1 MDSHPFRN
9 FLLTSYSGLAN
20 YRTFWLEESHTLSS
34 HPSLPNYQTT
44 KLSDVKS
51 LSNHH
56 HGMLYH
62 ASDLVSSTYPTLL
75 NYHSGWRG
83 PTPHLVTPPSLTI
96 KLPSSLTSKAY
107 QTIIMLCYISD
118 LVSSTYP
125 TLLNY
130 HSGWRGPTPHQ
141 VTPPS
146 LTIKLPSSLTSKDY

>member
-1 MDSHPFRN
+1 MVQVPQNPSSRVYLHFQAPTLSHPQAIKQYCLSSSLAGGDPHFH
-9 FLLTSYSGLAN
+9 LVTKPSVEGLVSPSDSSLGEPSDSSLAN
-20 YRTFWLEESHTLSS
+20 YWTFWLEESHTLSG

-56 HGMLYH
+56 HGILYH

-83 PTPHLVTPPSLTI
+83 PTPHLVI
-96 KLPSSLTSKAY
+96 
-107 QTIIMLCYISD
+107 
-118 LVSSTYP
+118 
-125 TLLNY
+125 
-130 HSGWRGPTPHQ
+130 
-141 VTPPS
+141 PPS